1 MTSPA
6 PIYNVIVGT
15 AGHIDHGKSALVR
28 RLTGIDPDRLPE
40 EQERGMTI
48 DLGFAPYRL
57 RDGRKVGIIDVP
69 GHERFIKNMV
79 AGATSIDVVMLLV
92 AADDGIMP
100 QTREHLRIMTLLGLR
115 RGLVVL
121 NKIDLVDRDLLEVVT
136 EEVRGLVRGT
146 FLEGAPVIPV
156 SATTGEGIERLQEA
170 LETLVQATPPRPVEG
185 VFRMPVQRVF
195 SAKGHGTIVTG
206 VPLSG
211 RAAIGDTL
219 EVLPAGRTGRIRG
232 LQAYRGDVDEVRV
245 GHSSAINL
253 ADIDHAQVKR
263 GDVVAAPGFFRAA
276 RCVDALFRYLPE
288 GIPEVAATAAGA
300 EGGAGGRPLRH
311 LAAIRF
317 HAGSAEVV
325 GAIALLD
332 RDLLL
337 PGEEALVQFRLE
349 EPVVVGPGDYFVAR
363 LQSPMWTIGGGRVL
377 GSSDERRRRKRPEV
391 VAELRAAAEGLDRPE
406 ARAEAA
412 LRRLGAR
419 PATLEAWGRE
429 AKEPPDRMAALAGSL
444 RAAGRALLLPES
456 RKIVHPEG
464 LAQAR
469 AAIEAAVGRHH
480 RESPLRLGPERGAL
494 RAAST
499 LDPELFDAAL
509 AAALAARSIEETT
522 GAGGERIVRLAGF
535 APRLAR
541 EDEEVARVVEQ
552 ALREGRFAPPGRKE
566 IHARL
571 PRAHP
576 DRVNRVIQLLRDQG
590 TIAVLKE
597 DTLLHREALDE
608 AKALLVRTLEAAGTL
623 ESARFRDLLGT
634 TRKYVIPIL
643 EHFDEI
649 GLTVR
654 DGNVRRLKKPDPKP
668 GT

>member
-1 MTSPA
+1 
-6 PIYNVIVGT
+6 V
-15 AGHIDHGKSALVR
+15 
-28 RLTGIDPDRLPE
+28 
-40 EQERGMTI
+40 
-48 DLGFAPYRL
+48 
-57 RDGRKVGIIDVP
+57 
-69 GHERFIKNMV
+69 
-79 AGATSIDVVMLLV
+79 
-92 AADDGIMP
+92 
-100 QTREHLRIMTLLGLR
+100 
-115 RGLVVL
+115 
-121 NKIDLVDRDLLEVVT
+121 
-136 EEVRGLVRGT
+136 
-146 FLEGAPVIPV
+146 
-156 SATTGEGIERLQEA
+156 TGEGIDRLQET
-170 LETLVQATPPRPVEG
+170 LEAMVQATPPRPVEG

-232 LQAYRGDVDEVRV
+232 LQAYKGDVAEVRA
-245 GHSSAINL
+245 GHSSAVNL
-253 ADIDHAQVKR
+253 ADVDHAQVKR
-263 GDVVAAPGFFRAA
+263 GDVVAAPGYFRAA
-276 RCVDALFRYLPE
+276 RCVDAVFRYLPE

-300 EGGAGGRPLRH
+300 EAGATAGGRPLRH

-317 HAGSAEVV
+317 HAGTAEIV

-349 EPVVVGPGDYFVAR
+349 DPVVVGPGDYFVAR

-377 GSSDERRRRKRPEV
+377 GSTDERRRRKRPEV

-412 LRRLGAR
+412 LRRLGTR

-429 AKEPPDRMAALAGSL
+429 AKEPPDRMAALAGPL
-444 RAAGRALLLPES
+444 RAAGRALLLPAS
-456 RKIVHPEG
+456 GKAVHPEG
-464 LAQAR
+464 LALAR
-469 AAIEAAVGRHH
+469 ATIEAAVGRYHK
-480 RESPLRLGPERGAL
+480 ENPLRLGPERGPL
-494 RAAST
+494 RAASG

-509 AAALAARSIEETT
+509 AAALAARSVEETA
-522 GAGGERIVRLAGF
+522 GAGGERHLRLAGF

-552 ALREGRFAPPGRKE
+552 ALREGRFAPPSRKE
-566 IHARL
+566 IQARL
-571 PRAHP
+571 PRATP

-590 TIAVLKE
+590 AVAVLKE
-597 DTLLHREALDE
+597 DTLIHHEALDE
-608 AKALLVRTLEAAGTL
+608 ARALLLRTLEAEGTI

-643 EHFDEI
+643 EHFDET

-654 DGNVRRLKKPDPKP
+654 EGNARRLKKP
-668 GT
+668 G